1 MKNIRLY
8 QDETIDLDLEKLAKN
23 LNDVS
28 QNIKFIKGKTIVN
41 IEDEIIS
48 YPDTYHNIS
57 ELLINETKDDYKA
70 VIITRKRYDNNYFF
84 TYSGNLVIL
93 SFFAWEQLTTL
104 PLSNGVVFFI
114 ADFLSLHIDH
124 SFRHYE
130 NDEKPK
136 PECIYDFGW
145 NKTGVDIGMRSAM
158 ICPTCIKR
166 INGKRLTDEKIRVYK
181 DLKLILNDLGNAS
194 KWETDILEYW
204 SIKLADSA
212 DKETDRKSKNRNQV
226 FISYSREDSMWLN
239 KIKTFLKPFE
249 RNDTIHVWEDT
260 RIKTGRDWRQEIEN
274 ALQKT
279 KIAVLML
286 SKNFLASDFII
297 NNELP
302 HLLSAAEKN
311 GTIIMPIILKPCNF
325 TRFPDLCKF
334 QSVNKPSKTLVE
346 MDEGEQDRLLSKLTE
361 DILDELAY
369 TQRYRK

>member
-8 QDETIDLDLEKLAKN
+8 HDVTIDLDIEKLAKN
-23 LNDVS
+23 LNNVC
-28 QNIKFIKGKTIVN
+28 QNIKFVKGKTTVN

-48 YPDTYHNIS
+48 YPITYHNIS

-70 VIITRKRYDNNYFF
+70 IIITRKRYDNNYFF

-114 ADFLSLHIDH
+114 ANFLALHIDH

-145 NKTGVDIGMRSAM
+145 NKTGVDIGMRSAF

-166 INGKRLTDEKIRVYK
+166 INRKRLTDEKKRVYN

-194 KWETDILEYW
+194 KWDSDIFEYW
-204 SIKLADSA
+204 NNKLSDSA
-212 DKETDRKSKNRNQV
+212 DKSNNRKSKNRNQV
-226 FISYSREDSMWLN
+226 FISYSHEDSMWLR
-239 KIKTFLKPFE
+239 KLKTFLKPFE
-249 RNDTIHVWEDT
+249 RNYTIHVWDDT
-260 RIKTGRDWRQEIEN
+260 RIKTGRDWRQEIEH

-279 KIAVLML
+279 KIAVLMI
-286 SKNFLASDFII
+286 SADFLASDFII

-302 HLLSAAEKN
+302 LLLSAAEKD
-311 GTIIMPIILKPCNF
+311 GTIIMPIILKPCSF

-334 QSVNKPSKTLVE
+334 QSVNKPSKTLIE
-346 MDEGEQDRLLSKLTE
+346 MYEGEQDRFLLKLAE
-361 DILDELAY
+361 DILDDLA
-369 TQRYRK
+369 